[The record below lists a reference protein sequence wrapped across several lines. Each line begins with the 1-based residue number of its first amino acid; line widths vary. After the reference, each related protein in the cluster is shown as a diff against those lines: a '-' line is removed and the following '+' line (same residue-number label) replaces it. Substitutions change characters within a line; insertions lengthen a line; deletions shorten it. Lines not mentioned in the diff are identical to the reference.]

1 MPARPCLDCGALT
14 THTSSRCTQHQRERG
29 QQRRATSP
37 QASIESTTTWQRIRT
52 LARRRDN
59 GCTQAHHGDCR
70 GRLEVHHLQAI
81 SRGGDPYDLNNITT
95 LCQHHHR
102 TLERTK
108 ADGKGGHHRY
118 LG

>member
-1 MPARPCLDCGALT
+1 MPARPCLDCGTLSAN
-14 THTSSRCTQHQRERG
+14 SRCPTHQRQRG

-37 QASIESTTTWQRIRT
+37 QAHIESTTTWQRIRT

-59 GCTQAHHGDCR
+59 GCTAAHLGDCR

-81 SRGGDPYDLNNITT
+81 SKGGDPYNLDNITT

-102 TLERTK
+102 TLERTT
-108 ADGKGGHHRY
+108 
-118 LG
+118 